1 MTDFGVRISEVIL
14 SEISGSVHAWM
25 LVLKTCLGD
34 GCAPWS
40 IWGELPDTTEMRQ
53 HVSLAGAG

>member
-40 IWGELPDTTEMRQ
+40 IWG
-53 HVSLAGAG
+53 

>member
-25 LVLKTCLGD
+25 LVLKTCLGE

-40 IWGELPDTTEMRQ
+40 IWVNCLTTKCDNTSHWR
-53 HVSLAGAG
+53 G